1 MTATPPWSSK
11 QRRRDIMLLIV
22 AIIAAVTLVTVIIVR
37 QHHDSTT
44 SAAPSPASSTTAP
57 ATQTAPFAPPGP
69 LGDLARRQPG
79 DPMAQGSVTA
89 PVTFIE
95 FADFRCP
102 FCAQFSRTTEP
113 QLVDKYVTTGVLR
126 IEWRDM
132 PIFGD
137 QSIAAARAGRAAA
150 AQGRFWPFVD
160 AVYHAAPPK
169 GHPDLT
175 PAALLGFAQQ
185 AGVPDLPR
193 FTTDAA
199 STTFDAAIDAD
210 LQTANQFGIPST
222 PAFSVHGTP
231 VLGAQPTEVFT
242 KLIDNLAAGRPANS

>member
-1 MTATPPWSSK
+1 MTASPPTGRS
-11 QRRRDIMLLIV
+11 RRRDIVLLVV
-22 AIIAAVTLVTVIIVR
+22 AILAAVVLVTVIVVR

-44 SAAPSPASSTTAP
+44 AAPAPTSTTAAP
-57 ATQTAPFAPPGP
+57 ATQAAPSAPLGT

-102 FCAQFSRTTEP
+102 FCAQFARTTEP
-113 QLVDKYVTTGVLR
+113 QLVEKYVKNGVLR

-132 PIFGD
+132 PIFGE
-137 QSIAAARAGRAAA
+137 QSMAAARAGRAAA
-150 AQGRFWPFVD
+150 AQDRFWPFVT
-160 AVYHAAPPK
+160 AVYQAAPPK

-175 PAALLGFAQQ
+175 PAALRGFAQQ
-185 AGVPDLPR
+185 AGVPDLAR
-193 FTTDAA
+193 FDADAA
-199 STTFDAAIDAD
+199 STAFDAAINDD
-210 LQTANQFGIPST
+210 LQIANRFGISST

-231 VLGAQPTEVFT
+231 VLGAQPPEVFFT
-242 KLIDNLAAGRPANS
+242 LIDNLAAGRPASS